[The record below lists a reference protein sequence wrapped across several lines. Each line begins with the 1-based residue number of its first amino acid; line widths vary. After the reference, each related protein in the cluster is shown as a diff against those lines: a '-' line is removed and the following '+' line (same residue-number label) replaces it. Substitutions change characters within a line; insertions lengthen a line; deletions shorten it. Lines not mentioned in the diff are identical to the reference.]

1 MARVEA
7 VFSLRDDMSSKL
19 RNLTRS
25 AKATETQLKSLR
37 KEVNLLIR
45 RLDALDR
52 KDVTINIQTRGDK
65 RAMANIIRVQAAAN
79 RLGATRAYARI
90 GVDVDGTAMRE
101 MQQMVRSAATF
112 GGGGGGGGRG
122 GGGGGGGLNF
132 GALNT
137 TFNYFQLRTRIIIG
151 LFVAALG
158 AVGPLITATQSLG
171 LAAAGAGAGVAAL
184 GGAYLALN
192 AASGEFFKIY
202 SSKKQALDAANA
214 ALASASTLEEAQAAR
229 KEISEIT
236 KTLTEDE
243 KRLYTAMTRTRQA
256 WRDLATP
263 AQQRQVVN
271 MAVGMYDL
279 ARAVMSLTNM
289 RGFVANFIGVFE
301 GLQKSF
307 KESILDPNTL
317 GLIKTSMKE
326 MPSQFDSLARSTG
339 HLAKIMLGLNA
350 AAAPVVTELF
360 KDIEKFF
367 GERAAARTSPE
378 GIKKSRDFFRE
389 MRPILD
395 KVGGSLL
402 NIYNTLAK
410 VGRAGRGSVIPILK
424 AFDRLVSA
432 IGTVLAAGAEDF
444 GESLAGL
451 IVNLSDAIASIGP
464 KVLKWLGWITSAVSN
479 VLDALNRS
487 PGPIKEFAG
496 AFVAFL
502 IFRRIVPGMRTF
514 TNLLGRIVKYLMT
527 GGLKAAI
534 GRFGGLGRFGGGGG
548 GMPGAGDTASRVG
561 GIAVRIV
568 HPVPLPVRMVGG
580 AGGGPDIYG
589 TPGGG
594 GPDGK
599 GKGTGGRIGAYL
611 TGLAGAG
618 RLATKFIPVVGTVL
632 MGLEAAM
639 MISGQGPGGKELT
652 PRQISAHRGG
662 PLGAGH
668 YVNRGRD
675 MVSEMLSTDSDR
687 QAAKMA
693 GGGERIRANVMAQIN
708 KLPEG
713 MRTAAAKGASDMLA
727 QLEAKGDVARGST
740 QIFLKG
746 AREELANFKTE
757 LATLLTDLANARA
770 AAQNGGLAYNGMSGG
785 RPAGPPSPNGGIDGD
800 PSTPM
805 ARGGIVMGARR
816 AILGERGAEAVIPLT
831 NRARRDQVLRQAGL
845 GGGAAR
851 GQRSSSPVIN
861 ISGVTINSGD
871 DMQSFV
877 AQLETAVR
885 RAMTNIPYADAGAML
900 A

>member
-7 VFSLRDDMSSKL
+7 VFTLRDDMSSKL
-19 RNLTRS
+19 RRLTAN
-25 AKATETQLKSLR
+25 AKATEKQLKLLR

-101 MQQMVRSAATF
+101 MQQMARAAGAF
-112 GGGGGGGGRG
+112 GGGPSGSRG
-122 GGGGGGGLNF
+122 GGGAGGLNV
-132 GALNT
+132 GSMNT
-137 TFNYFQLRTRIIIG
+137 TFSYFQLRTRIIIG

-158 AVGPLITATQSLG
+158 AVGPLITAVQSLG
-171 LAAAGAGAGVAAL
+171 LAAAGAGAGIAAL

-192 AASGEFFKIY
+192 AAAGDFFKTY
-202 SSKKQALDAANA
+202 SSKKQALDTANA
-214 ALASASTLEEAQAAR
+214 ALQSAATLEEAQAAR
-229 KEISEIT
+229 KQISEIT
-236 KTLTEDE
+236 KTMTADE
-243 KRLYTAMTRTRQA
+243 KRLYSAMTKTREA
-256 WRDLATP
+256 FRSLSTP
-263 AQQRQVVN
+263 AQQRQIVN
-271 MAVGMYDL
+271 MSVGMYDL
-279 ARAVMSLTNM
+279 ARAVMSFTDM
-289 RGFVANFIGVFE
+289 RGFVSKFVGVFD

-307 KESILDPNTL
+307 KESILDPNTI

-326 MPSQFDSLARSTG
+326 MPAQFDSLARSTG
-339 HLAKIMLGLNA
+339 HLGKIMLGLNA

-360 KDIEKFF
+360 SDIEKFF
-367 GERAAARTSPE
+367 GQRAEARTSPE
-378 GIKKSRDFFRE
+378 GIKRSRDFFRD

-402 NIYNTLAK
+402 NIYNNLAK
-410 VGRAGRGSVIPILK
+410 IGRAGRGSVIPILN
-424 AFDRLVSA
+424 AFDKLVNA
-432 IGTVLAAGAEDF
+432 IGDVLSAGAEDF

-451 IVNLSDAIASIGP
+451 VVNLSDAIANVGP
-464 KVLKWLGWITSAVSN
+464 KVLKWLGWFTSALSN
-479 VLDALNRS
+479 VLDALSRS
-487 PGPIKEFAG
+487 SPVVKNAVG

-514 TNLLGRIVKYLMT
+514 TNLLGRIVKLLLT
-527 GGLKAAI
+527 SGLRKAI
-534 GRFGGLGRFGGGGG
+534 GAFGGMGRFGGGGAG
-548 GMPGAGDTASRVG
+548 GAAGGPAGTASRVG

-568 HPVPLPVRMVGG
+568 SPIPLPVTMVGG
-580 AGGGPDIYG
+580 AGGGTDIYG

-594 GPDGK
+594 KDGK
-599 GKGTGGRIGAYL
+599 GGRGGLGGRIGNYL

-618 RLATKFIPVVGTVL
+618 RLAAKFIPVVGTIL
-632 MGLEAAM
+632 TGLEATM
-639 MISGQGPGGKELT
+639 LISGQGPMKELS
-652 PRQISAHRGG
+652 PERISAHRGG
-662 PLGAGH
+662 PMGSGA
-668 YVNRGRD
+668 YVARGRD
-675 MVSEMLSTDSDR
+675 MVSGMLATDADR
-687 QAAKMA
+687 QAAKMS

-708 KLPEG
+708 KLPEN

-727 QLEAKGDVARGST
+727 QLEAKGDVARGAT
-740 QIFLKG
+740 QTFLKG

-757 LATLLTDLANARA
+757 LSTLMTDLANARA
-770 AAQNGGLAYNGMSGG
+770 AQASGVLG
-785 RPAGPPSPNGGIDGD
+785 RPVAGPPSPGASETDGN
-800 PSTPM
+800 
-805 ARGGIVMGARR
+805 ARGGIITGFTLST
-816 AILGERGAEAVIPLT
+816 LGERGPEAVIPLT
-831 NRARRDQVLRQAGL
+831 NRARRDQVLREAGL

-877 AQLETAVR
+877 SQLEGAVR